1 MQDRYGNGTIGKGSK
16 ECYSPVCAISTAK
29 CYLVALYYTR
39 VHHTPG
45 TAFLNSEKKF
55 STSGE
60 YYQHEVTYTTPG
72 MIAEDYN
79 QKLSK
84 AGAMVL
90 TAKGGRKIVIHKN
103 DLYQNVQLKINTNIS
118 PDKTQIKLSTNSIN
132 PL

>member
-1 MQDRYGNGTIGKGSK
+1 MFRKVKTCSIFSNLA
-16 ECYSPVCAISTAK
+16 PVLSLLNVIFFPSTDK
-29 CYLVALYYTR
+29 MI
-39 VHHTPG
+39 
-45 TAFLNSEKKF
+45 LNFSEKKF

-103 DLYQNVQLKINTNIS
+103 DLYQNAQLKINTNIS

>member
-1 MQDRYGNGTIGKGSK
+1 MKSAPLLLEEIHIITRDS
-16 ECYSPVCAISTAK
+16 ISTETTDDAII
-29 CYLVALYYTR
+29 ALLSPTTR

-60 YYQHEVTYTTPG
+60 YYQYEVTYTTPG

-103 DLYQNVQLKINTNIS
+103 DLYQNAQLKINTNIS